1 MLLPGNATEHNADRV
16 EGSALVWEIE
26 LTGTEARTLHA
37 RSQPGGGLD
46 TGFVAVLAVVAVV
59 VLLIVFAARA
69 CRRL

>member
-1 MLLPGNATEHNADRV
+1 MSLPGNVTEHNADRV
-16 EGSALVWEIE
+16 EGSALVWEVE

-37 RSQPGGGLD
+37 RGQPGGGLD

-69 CRRL
+69 RRRL